1 MVAGSACLVGGG
13 GCGGRVARGLLLHG
27 GGVSMNKEQDVIEA
41 AKEVDRIWRDEGLHH
56 VNMSTALA
64 LMSRS
69 ISRLKVWRE
78 GRREEAI
85 QEIW

>member
-1 MVAGSACLVGGG
+1 MKLE
-13 GCGGRVARGLLLHG
+13 H
-27 GGVSMNKEQDVIEA
+27 DVIEA
-41 AKEVDRIWRDEGLHH
+41 AKEVDRIWRNEGLHH

-78 GRREEAI
+78 GRREEEASYG
-85 QEIW
+85 

>member
-41 AKEVDRIWRDEGLHH
+41 AKEVDRIWRNEGLHH

>member
-78 GRREEAI
+78 GRREEEASYG
-85 QEIW
+85 

>member
-1 MVAGSACLVGGG
+1 VVAGSACLVGGG

-41 AKEVDRIWRDEGLHH
+41 AKEVDRIWRNEGLHH

-78 GRREEAI
+78 GRREEEASYG
-85 QEIW
+85 

>member
-1 MVAGSACLVGGG
+1 
-13 GCGGRVARGLLLHG
+13 
-27 GGVSMNKEQDVIEA
+27 MNKEQDVIEA

-78 GRREEAI
+78 GRREEEASYG
-85 QEIW
+85 